1 MVLSKTLAVAPS
13 PSVHRPLQ
21 RGGNVFA
28 QVRLCP
34 LGRGC
39 AERAAAHQIIV
50 IRTVVLISVADAA
63 GVALI
68 GVIVVY
74 IYWKLCDPRGDDV
87 DDDEDEEGRGLFACP
102 CMRANTCED
111 SSDGFDTGGGE
122 KKRGNGSG
130 GGGGGEDGELVAI
143 DKGFWME
150 LDELLRSSAYVLGKG
165 GKGIVYKVV
174 VGNGTTPGDKLS

>member
-1 MVLSKTLAVAPS
+1 
-13 PSVHRPLQ
+13 
-21 RGGNVFA
+21 
-28 QVRLCP
+28 
-34 LGRGC
+34 
-39 AERAAAHQIIV
+39 
-50 IRTVVLISVADAA
+50 
-63 GVALI
+63 
-68 GVIVVY
+68 
-74 IYWKLCDPRGDDV
+74 
-87 DDDEDEEGRGLFACP
+87 
-102 CMRANTCED
+102 MRANTCED

-174 VGNGTTPGDKLS
+174 VGNGTTPVAVRRLGGGTAAPERYKEFAAEAGAVGRVRHANVVRLRAYYWSPDEKLVVTDFINNGNLASALRGGFLQNCVR